1 MGYIYLI
8 TNKENG
14 KQYIGKT
21 AFTIENRWK
30 EHCKNFQYLRDDM
43 PLHKAMLKYGVDCFS
58 IEEVEQCDNTL
69 LDERERYWINYYD
82 TYNNGYNATLGGE
95 GAVKFNQQEITE
107 LWSSGKTIAEICEII
122 GAERHTISRVLSMH
136 GVTTQ
141 QMKERGSGR
150 PVLQYSLDG
159 NFIRRYSSIT
169 LATQNMGKDNI
180 SNIRSCCNKTSTSAY
195 NYLWKYEDDDTPI
208 DEFVSRQKK
217 TGKGAVKMVEQYSL
231 DGEYIQTFSS
241 CREAARSIGAP
252 YHVGINSCC
261 LGKQKTAYGF
271 KWKYAGEV

>member
-14 KQYIGKT
+14 KQYVGKT

-43 PLHKAMLKYGVDCFS
+43 PLHKAMLKYGRDCFS
-58 IEEVEQCDNTL
+58 IEEVEQCDNML
-69 LDERERYWINYYD
+69 LDEREQYWISYYD

-95 GAVKFNQQEITE
+95 GAVKFNQQEISE
-107 LWSSGKTIAEICEII
+107 LWNSEKTIAEICEII
-122 GAERHTISRVLSMH
+122 GAERHTVGKVLSAL

-141 QMKERGSGR
+141 QMKERGNGR

>member
-1 MGYIYLI
+1 MGFIYLI

-14 KQYIGKT
+14 KQYVGKT
-21 AFTIENRWK
+21 SYTVGLRWQDHK
-30 EHCKNFQYLRDDM
+30 KNFRRILDNM
-43 PLHKAMLKYGVDCFS
+43 AIHKAMNKYGPDSFE
-58 IEEVEQCDNTL
+58 ITQLEECQDYELNAREQ
-69 LDERERYWINYYD
+69 YWIKQYD
-82 TYNNGYNATLGGE
+82 TYNNGYNLTLGGD
-95 GAVKFNQQEITE
+95 GAPRYDREKIQSMWTN
-107 LWSSGKTIAEICEII
+107 GKTIEDIEKEI
-122 GAERHTISRVLSMH
+122 GADRHTICNILKLCGIETIDFKR
-136 GVTTQ
+136 
-141 QMKERGSGR
+141 RSGGR
-150 PVLQYSLDG
+150 AVLQYSVDG
-159 NFIRRYSSIT
+159 QFIARYESLT
-169 LATQNMGKDNI
+169 MAAEAMGRDNV

-195 NYLWKYEDDDTPI
+195 NYLWKYEDDDTLI

-261 LGKQKTAYGF
+261 LGKQKIAYGF

>member
-14 KQYIGKT
+14 KQYVGKT
-21 AFTIENRWK
+21 AHSIENRWK
-30 EHCKNFQYLRDDM
+30 EHCKNFQYLRDNM
-43 PLHKAMLKYGVDCFS
+43 PLHKAMLKYGQDCFS
-58 IEEVEQCDNTL
+58 IEEIEQCENEK
-69 LDERERYWINYYD
+69 LDEREQYWISYYD
-82 TYNNGYNATLGGE
+82 TYGKGYNATLGGE
-95 GAVKFNQQEITE
+95 GAIKFDQQEIVS
-107 LWSSGKTIAEICEII
+107 LWESGKAIAEICEII
-122 GAERHTISRVLSMH
+122 EAERHTVSKVLIEH
-136 GVTTQ
+136 GITTK

-150 PVLQYSLDG
+150 PVLQYDLNG
-159 NFIRRYSSIT
+159 NFIRRYFSIT
-169 LATQNMGKDNI
+169 LATQSMGKDNI
-180 SNIRSCCNKTSTSAY
+180 SNIRSCCNGTSTSAY

-271 KWKYAGEV
+271 KWKYVGEV